1 MEQGSGFSKKFG
13 GTDGND
19 PDYFR
24 ILVNYIDATDN
35 VLKVDTVY
43 LADFRFEDN
52 SQDYIL
58 KDWLDIKT
66 FDQKDLFF
74 NKIVF
79 TLESS
84 DVGMFGMNTP
94 AYFCLSTDFDMT
106 GSIAKSNKAI
116 QVLAYPN
123 PTLDKLN
130 LQAENLIENV
140 QIISLDG
147 RVLESG
153 QNQVQSKNV
162 TVSTRELTPGI
173 YFAVVTTSKGTAT
186 KRFVKQ

>member
-1 MEQGSGFSKKFG
+1 M
-13 GTDGND
+13 
-19 PDYFR
+19 
-24 ILVNYIDATDN
+24 
-35 VLKVDTVY
+35 
-43 LADFRFEDN
+43 
-52 SQDYIL
+52 
-58 KDWLDIKT
+58 
-66 FDQKDLFF
+66 
-74 NKIVF
+74 F